1 MNGRL
6 AALAEQ
12 AGYFI
17 KFERTGK
24 DVTVVHTKE
33 PGTDGDLALFAEL
46 IVAECVQTLN
56 TEIDRLCE
64 YKNSLPEYSNHSQRE
79 DVDLV
84 VEKCH
89 DNIQMIKQHFGVEE

>member
-24 DVTVVHTKE
+24 DVTVVHAKE
-33 PGTDGDLALFAEL
+33 PGTDGDLALFGEL
-46 IVAECVQTLN
+46 IVKECAKVLDAKLAN
-56 TEIDRLCE
+56 PDGWCDG
-64 YKNSLPEYSNHSQRE
+64 S
-79 DVDLV
+79 DLL
-84 VEKCH
+84 E
-89 DNIQMIKQHFGVEE
+89 HFGVKE

>member
-17 KFERTGK
+17 KFERTGS

-46 IVAECVQTLN
+46 IIRECA
-56 TEIDRLCE
+56 
-64 YKNSLPEYSNHSQRE
+64 
-79 DVDLV
+79 DVV
-84 VEKCH
+84 RYYYIRGGEPITPQH
-89 DNIQMIKQHFGVEE
+89 ITRHFGVE

>member
-17 KFERTGK
+17 KFERTGN
-24 DVTVVHTKE
+24 DVTVVYTKE

-46 IVAECVQTLN
+46 IVEECIKLN
-56 TEIDRLCE
+56 GKELAMAGHSRMVDVYCE
-64 YKNSLPEYSNHSQRE
+64 
-79 DVDLV
+79 
-84 VEKCH
+84 
-89 DNIQMIKQHFGVEE
+89 HFGIEF

>member
-17 KFERTGK
+17 KFERTGS

-33 PGTDGDLALFAEL
+33 PGTDGDLALFGE
-46 IVAECVQTLN
+46 
-56 TEIDRLCE
+56 
-64 YKNSLPEYSNHSQRE
+64 
-79 DVDLV
+79 LV
-84 VEKCH
+84 VQ
-89 DNIQMIKQHFGVEE
+89 DILQIINDGSGDIDYIKYLIKRDYGVKDE

>member
-17 KFERTGK
+17 KFERTGS

-33 PGTDGDLALFAEL
+33 PGTDGDLALFGE
-46 IVAECVQTLN
+46 
-56 TEIDRLCE
+56 
-64 YKNSLPEYSNHSQRE
+64 
-79 DVDLV
+79 LV
-84 VEKCH
+84 VQ
-89 DNIQMIKQHFGVEE
+89 DILQIINDGSGDLDYIRYLIKRDYGVEDE

>member
-17 KFERTGK
+17 KFERTGN

-46 IVAECVQTLN
+46 IVRECAEVADGGWADPGHQ
-56 TEIDRLCE
+56 
-64 YKNSLPEYSNHSQRE
+64 
-79 DVDLV
+79 
-84 VEKCH
+84 
-89 DNIQMIKQHFGVEE
+89 IKQHFGVKE

>member
-46 IVAECVQTLN
+46 IVQECA
-56 TEIDRLCE
+56 
-64 YKNSLPEYSNHSQRE
+64 
-79 DVDLV
+79 DVV
-84 VEKCH
+84 RYYYIRGGEPITPQH
-89 DNIQMIKQHFGVEE
+89 ITRHFGVEE

>member
-17 KFERTGK
+17 KFERTGN
-24 DVTVVHTKE
+24 DVTVVYTKE

-46 IVAECVQTLN
+46 IVRECAEIFGQEGIGT
-56 TEIDRLCE
+56 
-64 YKNSLPEYSNHSQRE
+64 YQ
-79 DVDLV
+79 VDGNWIA
-84 VEKCH
+84 KT
-89 DNIQMIKQHFGVEE
+89 IKQHFGVKE

>member
-17 KFERTGK
+17 KFERTGN
-24 DVTVVHTKE
+24 DVTVVYTKE

-46 IVAECVQTLN
+46 IVEECIKLN
-56 TEIDRLCE
+56 GKELAMAGHSRMVDVYCE
-64 YKNSLPEYSNHSQRE
+64 
-79 DVDLV
+79 
-84 VEKCH
+84 
-89 DNIQMIKQHFGVEE
+89 HFGIEY

>member
-1 MNGRL
+1 MNTKIKEFI
-6 AALAEQ
+6 EQ
-12 AGYFI
+12 A
-17 KFERTGK
+17 
-24 DVTVVHTKE
+24 HTYSFQENRGQFVLNDFAEK
-33 PGTDGDLALFAEL
+33 FAEL
-46 IVAECVQTLN
+46 IVRECVQTLN

-89 DNIQMIKQHFGVEE
+89 DNIQMIKQHFGVDE

>member
-46 IVAECVQTLN
+46 IIRECMNVADASQF
-56 TEIDRLCE
+56 
-64 YKNSLPEYSNHSQRE
+64 SNE
-79 DVDLV
+79 GYPVGLA
-84 VEKCH
+84 
-89 DNIQMIKQHFGVEE
+89 IQEHFGVEE

>member
-17 KFERTGK
+17 KFERTGN

-33 PGTDGDLALFAEL
+33 PGTDGDLALFGE
-46 IVAECVQTLN
+46 
-56 TEIDRLCE
+56 
-64 YKNSLPEYSNHSQRE
+64 
-79 DVDLV
+79 LV
-84 VEKCH
+84 VRECIFAVEDAGGIDKYH
-89 DNIQMIKQHFGVEE
+89 YTKAISKHFGVKE

>member
-17 KFERTGK
+17 KFERTGN
-24 DVTVVHTKE
+24 DVTVVYTEE

-46 IVAECVQTLN
+46 IVEECIKLN
-56 TEIDRLCE
+56 GKELAMAGHSRMVDVYCE
-64 YKNSLPEYSNHSQRE
+64 
-79 DVDLV
+79 
-84 VEKCH
+84 
-89 DNIQMIKQHFGVEE
+89 HFGIEY

>member
-1 MNGRL
+1 MTEL
-6 AALAEQ
+6 IQKLAED
-12 AGYFI
+12 AGLDA
-17 KFERTGK
+17 RTMG
-24 DVTVVHTKE
+24 VSHTEQWNASVSKL
-33 PGTDGDLALFAEL
+33 TQL

-64 YKNSLPEYSNHSQRE
+64 YKNSLAEYSNHSKRE

-89 DNIQMIKQHFGVEE
+89 DNIQMIKEHFGVDE